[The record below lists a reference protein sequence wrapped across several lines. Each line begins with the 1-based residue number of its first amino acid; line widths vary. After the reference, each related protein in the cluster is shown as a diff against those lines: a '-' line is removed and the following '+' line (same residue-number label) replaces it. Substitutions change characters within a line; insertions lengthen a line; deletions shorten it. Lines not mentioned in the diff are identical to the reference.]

1 MCVAESLHSQGGSGA
16 ASAAGGVLPRPGF
29 VSFEGLDLLAASL
42 APTEPCDGP
51 GQRVTVLP
59 QRQEG
64 GWNQGSRGGGD
75 RVLAA
80 SGPRGALGAGHP
92 GTRDRRETSL
102 CWRNDLCPGSSPR
115 MAPGQEAGD
124 TLGWL
129 SSHGKPQACL
139 CSWGPLEMCFL
150 SEPVPG

>member
-64 GWNQGSRGGGD
+64 GWNQGSRGGGGQGPG
-75 RVLAA
+75 RIGTQRGSGRRASWHSRQEGNKPVLEERLV
-80 SGPRGALGAGHP
+80 SWLQPQDGPRP
-92 GTRDRRETSL
+92 G
-102 CWRNDLCPGSSPR
+102 G
-115 MAPGQEAGD
+115 G
-124 TLGWL
+124 
-129 SSHGKPQACL
+129 
-139 CSWGPLEMCFL
+139 
-150 SEPVPG
+150 